1 MSWQG
6 FAAWVVISC
15 SVMAGCGLISD
26 HWPRRPRDHGI
37 APTVGQLVGELAESI
52 DSGADQPSIAV
63 LGFRDG
69 DGEQSAE
76 TRLLD
81 EHLIRALT
89 NNRSPVAPGVGAMDE
104 TVSEVSWDSDSMLPE
119 DWQELAPE
127 RLLSGRLH
135 YDTPWVYVRLILTE
149 KQSGAVLDSR
159 VARLTERELA
169 RAAAE
174 AEESEA
180 AEEDTDT
187 VFAVNVDLHLILW
200 RVTAS
205 FTDMLSLEEGATVAV
220 GDHLQLRY
228 TTDAD
233 CAVWAFLFRSDG
245 VRHALIDSSPI
256 YAGHDQIVSTFTFEA
271 ENIVHTLYFV
281 IAEELEADRAELFE
295 EIDEMMRQG
304 EIERFRGLDLVDEQL
319 AGFLSTEIG
328 GGLPVDVIR
337 GGEGIELGA
346 EEKFLEG
353 ETSLVSKPERLSG
366 SPVLLRAISF
376 DVQVQ

>member
-1 MSWQG
+1 MSWQV
-6 FAAWVVISC
+6 FVAWVMISC
-15 SVMAGCGLISD
+15 TALAGCGLIWD
-26 HWPRRPRDHGI
+26 HWPRRPREHGI
-37 APTVGQLVGELAESI
+37 APTIGQLVGELAESI
-52 DSGADQPSIAV
+52 DSGEAETSIAV

-89 NNRSPVAPGVGAMDE
+89 NNRSPVAPGVGVMDE
-104 TVSEVSWDSDSMLPE
+104 SASEASWDSDSVFPE

-127 RLLSGRLH
+127 RLLSGRLR
-135 YDTPWVYVRLILTE
+135 YDTPWAYVRLILTE
-149 KQSGAVLDSR
+149 RQSGAVLDSH

-169 RAAAE
+169 QAAAE
-174 AEESEA
+174 VEESEA
-180 AEEDTDT
+180 AEPADAA
-187 VFAVNVDLHLILW
+187 FAVNVDLHLILW

-205 FTDMLSLEEGATVAV
+205 FTDLLSLEEEATVAV

-245 VRHALIDSSPI
+245 VRHDLIDSSPI

-271 ENIVHTLYFV
+271 ENVVHTLYFV
-281 IAEELEADRAELFE
+281 VAEELDTDRAELFE

-304 EIERFRGLDLVDEQL
+304 EIERFRGLDLIDEHL

-328 GGLPVDVIR
+328 RGQPVEVVR
-337 GGEGIELGA
+337 GGEGIEFGP

-366 SPVLLRAISF
+366 APVLLRAISF
-376 DVQVQ
+376 DVQVR